1 MISCQEDL
9 RSICIDFLELSRID
23 LGSTPDQPWMS
34 PYAFL
39 MEICQG
45 PRKRKSFNCMDN
57 ASNGNLVPPKD
68 PPGAPQDPKDLS
80 GSPQGMPNG
89 PARCSPGA
97 PRAPRVWKGGQPGPP
112 PEELLQSSGPHREK
126 ISSPQKKTDPG
137 VYVKPKEFVFTD
149 TKTRRCIRKTQGIPK
164 EFVYTDTKKH

>member
-1 MISCQEDL
+1 MPRRFAEHLHRLPGTFSNRPWIDT
-9 RSICIDFLELSRID
+9 RSTLDEPLCVSD
-23 LGSTPDQPWMS
+23 
-34 PYAFL
+34 
-39 MEICQG
+39 
-45 PRKRKSFNCMDN
+45 
-57 ASNGNLVPPKD
+57 GNLSGSQKTKKFQLHGQRFQRKPGAPQRPPR
-68 PPGAPQDPKDLS
+68 APQDPKDLS

-149 TKTRRCIRKTQGIPK
+149 TKTLRCIRKIQGIPK